1 MEIDYYFTSIPPF
14 TYLGHSHFLQIA
26 KEAGAQVNFKP
37 VKLGEVFAESGATPL
52 PQRPK
57 SRLDYRLIEPG
68 RWAKKR
74 GLPINKQPSFFPTS
88 PVLAD
93 KCIIALQA
101 SGAEAGAVIGQILA
115 ACWEHEK
122 DIADESTLREILKA
136 HTIDADA
143 LLASA
148 QSQAIENI
156 YTNNTN
162 DAINAGALGV
172 PSYLLNGEQFWG
184 QDRLELLEETL
195 KQ

>member
-1 MEIDYYFTSIPPF
+1 MEIDYYFTSISPF
-14 TYLGHSHFLQIA
+14 TYLGHSHFLKIA

-57 SRLDYRLIEPG
+57 SRLDYRLIELG

-74 GLPINKQPSFFPTS
+74 GLPINNQPSFFPTS

-136 HTIDADA
+136 HNIDADV

-148 QSQAIENI
+148 QSQAIEEI

-162 DAINAGALGV
+162 DAINAGVLGA

>member
-1 MEIDYYFTSIPPF
+1 MEIDYYFTSLSPF
-14 TYLGHSHFLQIA
+14 TYLGHQRFLQIA
-26 KEAGAQVNFKP
+26 KKANATVHFKP

-57 SRLDYRLIEPG
+57 SRLDYRLIELG

-93 KCIIALQA
+93 KCVIALQA
-101 SGAEAGAVIGQILA
+101 SGVEAGAVIGQILA

-122 DIADESTLREILKA
+122 DIADESTLKEILNA
-136 HTIDADA
+136 HNIDADA

-148 QSQAIENI
+148 QSPAIEEI
-156 YTNNTN
+156 YTNNTHN
-162 DAINAGALGV
+162 AIKAGVLGTPAYV
-172 PSYLLNGEQFWG
+172 YGGEQFWG

-195 KQ
+195 G